1 MPTCVSCLPLTDP
14 HTCPPPPAPP
24 CSYGTLEDSLQ
35 NCLALVPKPPRRDMH
50 KLMNKDK
57 IILRFTVRIVET
69 DTHKHSPTDLA
80 RRFVLSYFMMVGAG
94 FGRGRGW

>member
-1 MPTCVSCLPLTDP
+1 MRLRR
-14 HTCPPPPAPP
+14 
-24 CSYGTLEDSLQ
+24 YGTLEDSLQ

-57 IILRFTVRIVET
+57 IILRFTVRIVDT

-80 RRFVLSYFMMVGAG
+80 RRFVLNYFMMDDSMQV
-94 FGRGRGW
+94 RRPPWQSPRC